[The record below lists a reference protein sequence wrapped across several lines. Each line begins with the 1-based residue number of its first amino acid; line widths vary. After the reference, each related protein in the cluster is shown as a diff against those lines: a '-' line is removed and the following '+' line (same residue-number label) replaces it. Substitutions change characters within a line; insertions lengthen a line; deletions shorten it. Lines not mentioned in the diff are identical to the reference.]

1 MNTEK
6 RNKDNESNK
15 IEKLDEIDSAIIRV
29 MGNDART
36 GPKIITDQFGISAST
51 VRRRVANLVKSGLMR
66 VIGVFNPAKVGYPVC
81 AVMAFNVANQYFDCF
96 MEELASHPEVR
107 WLARTTGHY
116 NAIALVYKS
125 SFEELS
131 EFIRK
136 GMGTPKGLRE
146 METFMCLDMKKGEY
160 VPIFMN
166 RGKDSQQPED

>member
-1 MNTEK
+1 MSIKKQNDDSEL
-6 RNKDNESNK
+6 NK

-36 GPKIITDQFGISAST
+36 GPKTITDQFGISAST
-51 VRRRVANLVKSGLMR
+51 VRRRVASLVKRGLMR

-96 MEELASHPEVR
+96 MNELASHPEVR

-116 NAIALVYKS
+116 NAIALVYMS

-146 METFMCLDMKKGEY
+146 METFMCLEMKKGKY

-166 RGKDSQQPED
+166 RAKDSPNADD